1 MPDTHRPRK
10 GSLGFGPRTRA
21 VSETPRFNS
30 WPEDD
35 GQPGLQGFAGYKA
48 GMTHVALI
56 NDEPDSPREGMEET
70 VPVTVVETPPMRAVA
85 LRAYESTPYGQRP
98 LTEVWADEFHGELDR
113 ALDVPDEHD
122 ADAAEAEIR
131 DALDAGRIGD
141 VRAITHT
148 VPGAVPGVPKKKPD
162 VMETRIG
169 GGSLAERVDFGLD
182 LVAEGG
188 EHAMNDV
195 FRAGQYADV
204 AGVTKG
210 KGTQG
215 PVKRWGVQKRKG
227 KHARQ
232 GWRRRIGNLG
242 PWNPSRVRSTVPQQG
257 QTGYHQRTE
266 LNKRLLDIGSG
277 DEPTVDGGFVN
288 YGEVDGPYTLVK
300 GSVPG
305 PDQRVVRFRPAVR
318 PNDQPRLDPEIRY
331 VSNQSNQG
339 GRGRAAATQED

>member
-1 MPDTHRPRK
+1 MPQPSRPRK
-10 GSLGFGPRTRA
+10 GSLGFGPRKRST
-21 VSETPRFNS
+21 SETPRFNS
-30 WPEDD
+30 WPSDD
-35 GQPGLQGFAGYKA
+35 GQPGVQGFAGYKA
-48 GMTHVALI
+48 GMTHVVLV

-85 LRAYESTPYGQRP
+85 LRAYEDTPYGKRP
-98 LTEVWADEFHGELDR
+98 LTEVWTDEFHADLDR
-113 ALDVPDEHD
+113 TLNLPEEHD
-122 ADAAEAEIR
+122 PDAAEEQIR
-131 DALDAGRIGD
+131 DALAAGNLGD
-141 VRAITHT
+141 VRVITHT
-148 VPGAVPGVPKKKPD
+148 VPDAVPSVPKKKPD
-162 VMETRIG
+162 VMETRVG
-169 GGSLAERVDFGLD
+169 GGSVEDRLEHALE

-188 EHAMNDV
+188 EHSMNDV
-195 FRAGQYADV
+195 FRAGEYADV

-266 LNKRLLDIGSG
+266 LNKRLVDIGEG
-277 DEPTVDGGFVN
+277 DEATVAGGFVN

-305 PDQRVVRFRPAVR
+305 PDKRLVRLRPAVR
-318 PNDQPRLDPEIRY
+318 PNDQPRLDPEVRY
-331 VSNQSNQG
+331 VSTESNQG
-339 GRGRAAATQED
+339 

>member
-1 MPDTHRPRK
+1 MPQPNRPRK
-10 GSLGFGPRTRA
+10 GSLGFGPRQRA
-21 VSETPRFNS
+21 ASETPRFNS
-30 WPEDD
+30 WPDDD

-48 GMTHVALI
+48 GMTHVVLI
-56 NDEPDSPREGMEET
+56 DDEPDSPREGMEET

-85 LRAYESTPYGQRP
+85 LRAYEDTPYGLRP
-98 LTEVWADEFHGELDR
+98 LTDVWTDEFHGELDR
-113 ALDVPDEHD
+113 VLDVPESHD
-122 ADAAEAEIR
+122 ADAAEEQVR
-131 DALDAGRIGD
+131 DALDAGELGD
-141 VRAITHT
+141 VRLVTHS
-148 VPGAVPGVPKKKPD
+148 VPGDVPGVPKKAPD
-162 VMETRIG
+162 VMETRVG
-169 GGSLAERVDFGLD
+169 GGSLADRLDYGLD
-182 LVAEGG
+182 LVADGG
-188 EHAMNDV
+188 EHAMTDV
-195 FRAGQYADV
+195 FRAGEYADI
-204 AGVTKG
+204 AAVTTG

-266 LNKRLLDIGSG
+266 LNKRLVDIGDG
-277 DEPTVDGGFVN
+277 DEPTVEGGFVN

-318 PNDQPRLDPEIRY
+318 PNDRPRLDPEVRY
-331 VSNQSNQG
+331 VSTQSNQG
-339 GRGRAAATQED
+339 NRGRVATQED